1 MTNLLKRATSGF
13 IYAVLFITAI
23 LYSKESYIFLISLF
37 GFISIREFL
46 NLLKFNNIIIYVL
59 FVGLI
64 YLPFSSLDSSVLI
77 DVLLVLSLSGS
88 IQLLVNLFIKK
99 KNYPSSTIQKLD
111 ISIRYLLLSFAFLIL
126 LPFING
132 GYEASVILSLIIF
145 IWVNDSFAFFVGKNL
160 GKSTNNSSFLENFQ
174 LLDFLSL
181 QGATLGGFGIKKPF
195 LCNGANLAYKKTVF
209 LELNGF
215 QGNDNIA
222 SGDDIFLFE
231 KFYKKHPNCVH
242 FLKSNKA
249 IVRTNALK
257 SWKELI
263 QQRMR
268 WAAKSSSY
276 TLGMGKFVGIIVLL
290 MNLAF
295 IICMLGIFNDLENSI
310 NYLYCMLL
318 KVGVDFILIKQIAVF
333 YTGNSQK
340 IRAYLL
346 GSLLYPFFSTYIIFK
361 TLTSSYTWKERIFKR

>member
-46 NLLKFNNIIIYVL
+46 NLLKFNNIIIYIL

-99 KNYPSSTIQKLD
+99 KNYPLSTIQKLD

-160 GKSTNNSSFLENFQ
+160 GKRKLFESVSPKKTIEGFLGGVFFSLITAFLVSFFC
-174 LLDFLSL
+174 DFLSL
-181 QGATLGGFGIKKPF
+181 T
-195 LCNGANLAYKKTVF
+195 NLLVIS
-209 LELNGF
+209 L
-215 QGNDNIA
+215 IA
-222 SGDDIFLFE
+222 SIIGTIGDLVESKFKRQANTKDSGTIMPGHGGILDRLDSLLFVA
-231 KFYKKHPNCVH
+231 P
-242 FLKSNKA
+242 
-249 IVRTNALK
+249 
-257 SWKELI
+257 
-263 QQRMR
+263 
-268 WAAKSSSY
+268 
-276 TLGMGKFVGIIVLL
+276 FVYLYIH
-290 MNLAF
+290 F
-295 IICMLGIFNDLENSI
+295 II
-310 NYLYCMLL
+310 
-318 KVGVDFILIKQIAVF
+318 
-333 YTGNSQK
+333 
-340 IRAYLL
+340 
-346 GSLLYPFFSTYIIFK
+346 
-361 TLTSSYTWKERIFKR
+361 

>member
-99 KNYPSSTIQKLD
+99 KNYPSNTIQKLD

-160 GKSTNNSSFLENFQ
+160 GKRKLFESVSPKKTIEGFLGGVFFS
-174 LLDFLSL
+174 LITAFLVSYFCDFLSL
-181 QGATLGGFGIKKPF
+181 T
-195 LCNGANLAYKKTVF
+195 NLLVIS
-209 LELNGF
+209 L
-215 QGNDNIA
+215 IA
-222 SGDDIFLFE
+222 SIIGTIGDLVESKFKRQANTKDSGTIMPGHGGILDRLDSLLFVA
-231 KFYKKHPNCVH
+231 P
-242 FLKSNKA
+242 
-249 IVRTNALK
+249 
-257 SWKELI
+257 
-263 QQRMR
+263 
-268 WAAKSSSY
+268 
-276 TLGMGKFVGIIVLL
+276 FV
-290 MNLAF
+290 
-295 IICMLGIFNDLENSI
+295 
-310 NYLYCMLL
+310 YLY
-318 KVGVDFILIKQIAVF
+318 IHYLI
-333 YTGNSQK
+333 
-340 IRAYLL
+340 
-346 GSLLYPFFSTYIIFK
+346 
-361 TLTSSYTWKERIFKR
+361 

>member
-46 NLLKFNNIIIYVL
+46 NLLKFNNIIIYML
-59 FVGLI
+59 FIGLI

-160 GKSTNNSSFLENFQ
+160 GKRKLFESVSPKKTIEGFLGGVFFT
-174 LLDFLSL
+174 LITAFLVSYFCDFLSL
-181 QGATLGGFGIKKPF
+181 T
-195 LCNGANLAYKKTVF
+195 NLLVIS
-209 LELNGF
+209 L
-215 QGNDNIA
+215 IA
-222 SGDDIFLFE
+222 SILGTIGDLVESKFKRQANTKDSGTIMPGHGGILDRLDSLLFVA
-231 KFYKKHPNCVH
+231 P
-242 FLKSNKA
+242 
-249 IVRTNALK
+249 
-257 SWKELI
+257 
-263 QQRMR
+263 
-268 WAAKSSSY
+268 
-276 TLGMGKFVGIIVLL
+276 FV
-290 MNLAF
+290 
-295 IICMLGIFNDLENSI
+295 
-310 NYLYCMLL
+310 YLY
-318 KVGVDFILIKQIAVF
+318 IHYLI
-333 YTGNSQK
+333 
-340 IRAYLL
+340 
-346 GSLLYPFFSTYIIFK
+346 
-361 TLTSSYTWKERIFKR
+361 